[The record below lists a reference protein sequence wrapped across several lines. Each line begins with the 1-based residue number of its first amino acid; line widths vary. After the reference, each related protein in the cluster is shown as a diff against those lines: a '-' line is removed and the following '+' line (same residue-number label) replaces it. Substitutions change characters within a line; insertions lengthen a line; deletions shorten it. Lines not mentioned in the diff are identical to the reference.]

1 MQLQVICWVL
11 GEYGTADGT
20 HSAAYIIGRLYD
32 VAEAHPG
39 DDLVKVSANA
49 CIWFIFRRSICRL
62 DSDSCLV
69 FCRAM
74 LSLLLLKFVPLKLLQ
89 AGKSSL
95 CLRYCL
101 YGKFDFTSN
110 L

>member
-1 MQLQVICWVL
+1 ML

-39 DDLVKVSANA
+39 DDLVKVSANE
-49 CIWFIFRRSICRL
+49 CIWLIFCWSICRL

-69 FCRAM
+69 FYRAM
-74 LSLLLLKFVPLKLLQ
+74 LSLLSLKFVPLKLLQ
-89 AGKSSL
+89 AGKSNL

-101 YGKFDFTSN
+101 YGIFDFISS